1 MSFCEFAALGSWA
14 FGRALHTHT
23 HHTHTEHREASFLL
37 FLNSFSAIKRN
48 EPTVGVLRAVMTIS
62 CDDVRVQVAQSDSSA
77 SATARAASGEGCVSL
92 VATMKK
98 KQKVT
103 RNASRKETIRRL

>member
-1 MSFCEFAALGSWA
+1 MNRQWETGSTA
-14 FGRALHTHT
+14 CDDDY
-23 HHTHTEHREASFLL
+23 
-37 FLNSFSAIKRN
+37 
-48 EPTVGVLRAVMTIS
+48 

-103 RNASRKETIRRL
+103 RNASRKEKITRH